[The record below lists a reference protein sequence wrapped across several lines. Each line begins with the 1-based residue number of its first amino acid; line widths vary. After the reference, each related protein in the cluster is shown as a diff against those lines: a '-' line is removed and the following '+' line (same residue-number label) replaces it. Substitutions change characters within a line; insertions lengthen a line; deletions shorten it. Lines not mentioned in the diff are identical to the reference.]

1 MRCNKELPR
10 RQYEQYGER
19 RTTPLQPLENCSK
32 ALINPNAAALLKHTS
47 GLPAQ
52 ASVATGARR
61 RAQSSRHYPYKIQHQ
76 DKKPQKHAFAPL
88 AQAERAI
95 AGLRPRR
102 PRPLN
107 ASNPSA
113 PAPAPIRNEYL
124 NHRFNKTAGKI
135 GFFPRGQQTACAA
148 NMGGYSRLQSAKTEI
163 QILGMQHWTRQCD
176 DPARARFSEL

>member
-32 ALINPNAAALLKHTS
+32 ALINPNAAALEKHTS

-76 DKKPQKHAFAPL
+76 DKKTQKHAFAPL

-95 AGLRPRR
+95 ACLLPRR
-102 PRPLN
+102 PRPLI
-107 ASNPSA
+107 ALFFFLMIRRPPKSTLFPYTPLFRSSIRTFPQAELRRA
-113 PAPAPIRNEYL
+113 PVCLRPPYRPCLAKCRVSMTNLTRHYS
-124 NHRFNKTAGKI
+124 KKI
-135 GFFPRGQQTACAA
+135 TL
-148 NMGGYSRLQSAKTEI
+148 SKL
-163 QILGMQHWTRQCD
+163 
-176 DPARARFSEL
+176 

>member
-32 ALINPNAAALLKHTS
+32 ALINPNAAALEKHTS

-95 AGLRPRR
+95 ARLRQRLHR
-102 PRPLN
+102 F
-107 ASNPSA
+107 
-113 PAPAPIRNEYL
+113 RNEYL

>member
-32 ALINPNAAALLKHTS
+32 ALINPNAAALEKHTS

-95 AGLRPRR
+95 AGLRQRLHR
-102 PRPLN
+102 F
-107 ASNPSA
+107 
-113 PAPAPIRNEYL
+113 RNEYL

>member
-32 ALINPNAAALLKHTS
+32 ALINPNAAALEKHTS

-113 PAPAPIRNEYL
+113 PAPAPIKKRVPQPPLQQN
-124 NHRFNKTAGKI
+124 
-135 GFFPRGQQTACAA
+135 RGQD
-148 NMGGYSRLQSAKTEI
+148 RLF
-163 QILGMQHWTRQCD
+163 
-176 DPARARFSEL
+176 PARTTDGLRGEYGWIQPSSIR

>member
-1 MRCNKELPR
+1 M
-10 RQYEQYGER
+10 
-19 RTTPLQPLENCSK
+19 
-32 ALINPNAAALLKHTS
+32 S

-102 PRPLN
+102 PRPLTASTKPRARSAFSRADNRRPARRIWVDTAVFNPLKLKLKSLECNIGRGSATTPLAPDSASFETAGPPGLSRPSNFAVLSN
-107 ASNPSA
+107 AS
-113 PAPAPIRNEYL
+113 PAASSSVSHSVR
-124 NHRFNKTAGKI
+124 
-135 GFFPRGQQTACAA
+135 
-148 NMGGYSRLQSAKTEI
+148 
-163 QILGMQHWTRQCD
+163 
-176 DPARARFSEL
+176 

>member
-32 ALINPNAAALLKHTS
+32 ALIIPTRPHCKSIRPACLLRPALQ
-47 GLPAQ
+47 P
-52 ASVATGARR
+52 
-61 RAQSSRHYPYKIQHQ
+61 
-76 DKKPQKHAFAPL
+76 
-88 AQAERAI
+88 ERAGERNHRAI
-95 AGLRPRR
+95 IRTKFNIRIKNLKSMRLRRLR
-102 PRPLN
+102 KRLHRF
-107 ASNPSA
+107 
-113 PAPAPIRNEYL
+113 RNEYL

>member
-32 ALINPNAAALLKHTS
+32 ALINPNAAALEKHTS

-95 AGLRPRR
+95 AGLRPRLHR
-102 PRPLN
+102 F
-107 ASNPSA
+107 
-113 PAPAPIRNEYL
+113 RNEYL